1 MIDKQFVVRLKD
13 SRKTIKLILVS
24 PRRIPEFDPPDFD
37 DEFDLEK
44 LEVLIPFGGAT
55 GGMLIVLLLIL
66 MYGYM
71 TRPQDRYQRDRDN
84 ELHFRHLLFVVWFVV
99 MRLLKSFLL
108 TLTVIF
114 VILTAIHHTNVTTLK
129 QYKAFHRH
137 QKSLEE
143 DFLKQMDA
151 HRVQEINRQWG
162 MLGQGKLKCDQKL
175 KELNTYLD
183 AHFKEIKERQEDE
196 MRRKNIVLAA
206 SQRIEAQL
214 HASRTRLERERNR
227 LNQQLKFYSHEIN
240 SRVSK
245 IQVNIED
252 NFWLK
257 AAKGMHKALSEI
269 AAFFGG
275 SMKPF
280 LQWVGLSVNF
290 QSINVEMPSFDDI
303 LGNVN
308 LKMDSLN
315 LSHSNSSSPF
325 WKQQVVTDTKVKI
338 QEISM
343 LQLNISSPLNKQRT
357 KELLA
362 LEWVIKLY
370 ESGLFTTVLFL
381 LDTLWFVYRHT
392 KTYQLAVVLIHGFP
406 KVYEL
411 EKIRQEGED
420 KEEKMRKKELKLRGK
435 AEREIREKNDKV
447 TAINSDA
454 NSINNLQES
463 SANEL
468 ETEQSEERK
477 FREKTRNNSKYKPL
491 EVQALTEEKSG
502 DCQVLENDAHKMGDL
517 GGDVCERELKPSWV
531 KNAIVKKTGSIK
543 CTETG
548 NSSQTR
554 KVNDEDSDELRGIGG
569 TNTTEDPK
577 RDHLI
582 GRGLKRFDAVNTI
595 FFKFLVKLK
604 ELNYQVRF
612 DIFCFYFFVPFF
624 VNCCTS
630 PL

>member
-13 SRKTIKLILVS
+13 SKKTIKLILVS

-55 GGMLIVLLLIL
+55 GGMLIVLVLIL
-66 MYGYM
+66 LYGYM
-71 TRPQDRYQRDRDN
+71 TRPQDRFQRDRDN

-114 VILTAIHHTNVTTLK
+114 VILTAIHHTNVRTLQ

-162 MLGQGKLKCDQKL
+162 ILGQGKLKCDQKL

-183 AHFKEIKERQEDE
+183 AHFREMKERQEE
-196 MRRKNIVLAA
+196 EIRRKSIVLAA

-214 HASRTRLERERNR
+214 HASRTRFERERNR

-245 IQVNIED
+245 IQANIEN
-252 NFWLK
+252 NFWFK

-290 QSINVEMPSFDDI
+290 QSINLEMPSFDDI
-303 LGNVN
+303 FGNVN
-308 LKMDSLN
+308 LEMDSLN
-315 LSHSNSSSPF
+315 LSHPNSSSPF
-325 WKQQVVTDTKVKI
+325 WQPQVVTDRKVNI

-343 LQLNISSPLNKQRT
+343 LQLNVSSPLNKQRT

-370 ESGLFTTVLFL
+370 ESGLFTSVLFL

-411 EKIRQEGED
+411 EKIREEEED
-420 KEEKMRKKELKLRGK
+420 KEEKMRKRELKLRRK
-435 AEREIREKNDKV
+435 AEREIREKSDKV
-447 TAINSDA
+447 TAIDSEVD
-454 NSINNLQES
+454 SINDLQES
-463 SANEL
+463 SANKL
-468 ETEQSEERK
+468 ETEQSEEQTFGK
-477 FREKTRNNSKYKPL
+477 KTRKNNKYKPL

-502 DCQVLENDAHKMGDL
+502 ECKELEKDTNEMGDL
-517 GGDVCERELKPSWV
+517 RGDVCDGELKLSMG
-531 KNAIVKKTGSIK
+531 KNAFVKKTCSTK

-548 NSSQTR
+548 KCSQTR
-554 KVNDEDSDELRGIGG
+554 KVNGEAHGDADSDELRSIEG

-577 RDHLI
+577 RDRLI

-595 FFKFLVKLK
+595 FLKFLVKLK

-612 DIFCFYFFVPFF
+612 DFFAFTFLSPF
-624 VNCCTS
+624 S
-630 PL
+630 